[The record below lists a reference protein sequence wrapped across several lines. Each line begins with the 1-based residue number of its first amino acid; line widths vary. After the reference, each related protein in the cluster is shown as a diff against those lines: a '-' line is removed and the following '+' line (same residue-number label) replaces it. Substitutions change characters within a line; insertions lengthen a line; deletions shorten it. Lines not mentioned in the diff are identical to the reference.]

1 MLVYLYSF
9 RCSHF
14 FSCPTFMRGCE
25 KKEKNPSHSFQVGLK
40 IPLLAMKHAYVT
52 TEMIPGIENMPN
64 IRQGI
69 TFCTIYC

>member
-1 MLVYLYSF
+1 
-9 RCSHF
+9 
-14 FSCPTFMRGCE
+14 MRGCE